1 VNDSQNG
8 GPPALPAFPQG
19 EQQPAQPAPP
29 PYSPQSG
36 PPSYAQPYGGIP
48 QAAFGA
54 PPSGYQPAP
63 PPAPAAWSPPPR
75 PGLLPLRPLGFGT
88 LLGAPFQVLRRNPG
102 ATFGSALITQLVA
115 SLVSVL
121 VIGGVGIFAFG
132 RIDSALPE
140 DRDAVTAGAWATVL
154 LASLIPIALS
164 ILGSALLQG
173 VLVVEVARGT
183 LGEKNRMGVLW
194 KAAARRLWPLIA
206 WFAILLGLI
215 VVGLAVVIGVAV
227 LIGMIGDSAVGVA
240 VLIGIL
246 GILVL
251 AAAGVW
257 LGTKTALVPSIIVL
271 ERRGVISS
279 IRRSW
284 QLTTNSFWKTF
295 GVLALISV
303 ILSAATQIVTT
314 PVTFIGGLATGF
326 LFPTGA
332 SEDSGSF
339 VAVMLATYGLTLV
352 VSLVL
357 GAVAAVVQSS
367 AVAVVYIDLRM
378 RREGLDL
385 DLMRYIEARQVGGVQ
400 DAPDPY
406 LVSSQR
412 NG

>member
-1 VNDSQNG
+1 VNENQN
-8 GPPALPAFPQG
+8 
-19 EQQPAQPAPP
+19 
-29 PYSPQSG
+29 
-36 PPSYAQPYGGIP
+36 QPYGGVP

-54 PPSGYQPAP
+54 PPAGYQPAP

-102 ATFGSALITQLVA
+102 ATFGSALITQLITA
-115 SLVSVL
+115 LVSVF
-121 VIGGVGIFAFG
+121 VIGGVGILAFG

-140 DRDAVTAGAWATVL
+140 DRDAVTAGAWATVI
-154 LASLIPIALS
+154 LASLVPLALY

-194 KAAARRLWPLIA
+194 KAAGRRLWPLIA
-206 WFAILLGLI
+206 WFAILLGLYI
-215 VVGLAVVIGVAV
+215 AALVIVIGVIV
-227 LIGMIGDSAVGVA
+227 LIGMIGGAAVIA
-240 VLIGIL
+240 A
-246 GILVL
+246 ILVGTL
-251 AAAGVW
+251 VALVFAAIAVW

-284 QLTTNSFWKTF
+284 LLTNRSFWKTF
-295 GVLALISV
+295 GVLALIGI
-303 ILSAATQIVTT
+303 ILYAATQIITT
-314 PVTFIGGLATGF
+314 PVSFIGGLATSF

-332 SEDSGSF
+332 SEDSGSYI
-339 VAVMLATYGLTLV
+339 AVLVVTYGLTLV
-352 VSLVL
+352 ISLVL
-357 GAVAAVVQSS
+357 GSIAAVVQSS

-385 DLMRYIEARQVGGVQ
+385 DLMRYVEARQAGGLNDV
-400 DAPDPY
+400 ADPY

>member
-1 VNDSQNG
+1 VNENQN
-8 GPPALPAFPQG
+8 
-19 EQQPAQPAPP
+19 
-29 PYSPQSG
+29 
-36 PPSYAQPYGGIP
+36 QPYGGVP

-54 PPSGYQPAP
+54 PPAGYQPAP

-102 ATFGSALITQLVA
+102 ATFGSALITQLITA
-115 SLVSVL
+115 LVSVF
-121 VIGGVGIFAFG
+121 VIGGVGILAFG

-140 DRDAVTAGAWATVL
+140 DRDAVTAGAWATVI
-154 LASLIPIALS
+154 LASLVPLALY

-194 KAAARRLWPLIA
+194 KAAGRRLWPLIA
-206 WFAILLGLI
+206 WFAILLGLYI
-215 VVGLAVVIGVAV
+215 AALVIVIGVIV
-227 LIGMIGDSAVGVA
+227 LIGMIGGAAVIA
-240 VLIGIL
+240 A
-246 GILVL
+246 ILVGTL
-251 AAAGVW
+251 VALVFAAIAIW

-284 QLTTNSFWKTF
+284 LLTNRSFWKTF
-295 GVLALISV
+295 GVLALIGI
-303 ILSAATQIVTT
+303 ILYAATQIITT
-314 PVTFIGGLATGF
+314 PVSFIGGLATSF

-332 SEDSGSF
+332 SEDSGSYI
-339 VAVMLATYGLTLV
+339 AVLVVTYGLTLV
-352 VSLVL
+352 ISLVL
-357 GAVAAVVQSS
+357 GSIAAVVQSS

-385 DLMRYIEARQVGGVQ
+385 DLMRYVEARQAGGLNDV
-400 DAPDPY
+400 ADPY

>member
-1 VNDSQNG
+1 MNDSQNH
-8 GPPALPAFPQG
+8 
-19 EQQPAQPAPP
+19 
-29 PYSPQSG
+29 
-36 PPSYAQPYGGIP
+36 PYGGIP
-48 QAAFGA
+48 QASFGA

-63 PPAPAAWSPPPR
+63 PPAPAAWAPPPR

-102 ATFGSALITQLVA
+102 ATFGSALITQLTT
-115 SLVSVL
+115 SIVSVF
-121 VIGGVGIFAFG
+121 VIGGVGILAFG

-140 DRDAVTAGAWATVL
+140 DRDAVTAGAWATVI

-194 KAAARRLWPLIA
+194 KAAGRRLWPLIA

-215 VVGLAVVIGVAV
+215 VGALAVI
-227 LIGMIGDSAVGVA
+227 VGVA
-240 VLIGIL
+240 VLIGLIGGAAIAVAIVVGVL
-246 GILVL
+246 GALTL
-251 AAAGVW
+251 AAASIW

-284 QLTTNSFWKTF
+284 YLTNGSFWKTF
-295 GVLALISV
+295 GVLALVSA
-303 ILSAATQIVTT
+303 ILSTATQIITT
-314 PVTFIGGLATGF
+314 PVSFIGGLATSF

-332 SEDSGSF
+332 SDDSASF
-339 VAVMLATYGLTLV
+339 IAVTVATYGLTLII
-352 VSLVL
+352 SLVL
-357 GAVAAVVQSS
+357 GSIAAVVQSS
-367 AVAVVYIDLRM
+367 AVAIVYIDLRM

-385 DLMRYIEARQVGGVQ
+385 DLMRFVEARQAGAAHEV
-400 DAPDPY
+400 ADPY

>member
-1 VNDSQNG
+1 VNDSQKG
-8 GPPALPAFPQG
+8 EPQALPAFPQAD
-19 EQQPAQPAPP
+19 PQPAPP
-29 PYSPQSG
+29 PVAQQYP
-36 PPSYAQPYGGIP
+36 QPYGGIP

-63 PPAPAAWSPPPR
+63 PPTQAFWSPPPR

-102 ATFGSALITQLVA
+102 ATFGSALITQLVT
-115 SLVSVL
+115 SLVAVL

-140 DRDAVTAGAWATVL
+140 DRDAVTAGAWATVI

-194 KAAARRLWPLIA
+194 KAAGRRLWPLIA
-206 WFAILLGLI
+206 WFAILLALI
-215 VVGLAVVIGVAV
+215 VVALAVIIGVAV
-227 LIGMIGDSAVGVA
+227 LIGMVGGAAVGLAILFGVLGA
-240 VLIGIL
+240 LVLI
-246 GILVL
+246 
-251 AAAGVW
+251 AAGIW

-284 QLTTNSFWKTF
+284 QLTNRSFWKTF
-295 GVLALISV
+295 GVLALISA
-303 ILSAATQIVTT
+303 ILSTATQIITT
-314 PVTFIGGLATGF
+314 PVSFIGGLATSF

-339 VAVMLATYGLTLV
+339 IAVMLVTYGVTLV

-357 GAVAAVVQSS
+357 GSIAAVVQSS

-385 DLMRYIEARQVGGVQ
+385 DLMRYIEARQARGPTDV
-400 DAPDPY
+400 PDPY

>member
-1 VNDSQNG
+1 MNENQN
-8 GPPALPAFPQG
+8 
-19 EQQPAQPAPP
+19 
-29 PYSPQSG
+29 
-36 PPSYAQPYGGIP
+36 QPYGGVP

-54 PPSGYQPAP
+54 PPAGYQPAP

-102 ATFGSALITQLVA
+102 ATFGSALITQLITA
-115 SLVSVL
+115 LVSVF
-121 VIGGVGIFAFG
+121 VIGGVGILAFG

-140 DRDAVTAGAWATVL
+140 DRDAVTAGAWATL
-154 LASLIPIALS
+154 ILAGLVPLALY

-194 KAAARRLWPLIA
+194 KAAGRRLRPLIA
-206 WFAILLGLI
+206 WFAILLGLYI
-215 VVGLAVVIGVAV
+215 AALAIVIGVIV
-227 LIGMIGDSAVGVA
+227 LIGMVGGAAVIA
-240 VLIGIL
+240 A
-246 GILVL
+246 ILVGTL
-251 AAAGVW
+251 VALVFAAIAVW

-284 QLTTNSFWKTF
+284 VLTNHSFWKTF
-295 GVLALISV
+295 GVLALIGI
-303 ILSAATQIVTT
+303 ILYAATQIITT
-314 PVTFIGGLATGF
+314 PVSFIGGLATSF
-326 LFPTGA
+326 LFPTGT
-332 SEDSGSF
+332 SEDSGSYI
-339 VAVMLATYGLTLV
+339 AVLVVTYGLTLV
-352 VSLVL
+352 ISLVL
-357 GAVAAVVQSS
+357 GSIAAVVQSS

-385 DLMRYIEARQVGGVQ
+385 DLMRYVEARRAGGLDDV
-400 DAPDPY
+400 ADPY

>member
-1 VNDSQNG
+1 VNESQNG
-8 GPPALPAFPQG
+8 EPQALPAFPQG
-19 EQQPAQPAPP
+19 DPQQPPP
-29 PYSPQSG
+29 PL
-36 PPSYAQPYGGIP
+36 YAQPYGGIP

-54 PPSGYQPAP
+54 PPSGYQQAL

-102 ATFGSALITQLVA
+102 ATFGSALITQLVT

-140 DRDAVTAGAWATVL
+140 DRDAVTAGAWATL
-154 LASLIPIALS
+154 ILASLIPIALS

-173 VLVVEVARGT
+173 VLVIEVARGT
-183 LGEKNRMGVLW
+183 LGEKNRMGSLW
-194 KAAARRLWPLIA
+194 KAAGRRLWPLIA

-215 VVGLAVVIGVAV
+215 VVALAVVIGIAV
-227 LIGMIGDSAVGVA
+227 LIGMIGGSAVGVA
-240 VLIGIL
+240 IAFGVLGF
-246 GILVL
+246 LVL

-284 QLTTNSFWKTF
+284 QLTNNSFWKTF

-303 ILSAATQIVTT
+303 ILSTATQIITT
-314 PVTFIGGLATGF
+314 PVSFIGGLATGF

-332 SEDSGSF
+332 AQDSGSF
-339 VAVMLATYGLTLV
+339 VAVLLATYGLTLV
-352 VSLVL
+352 ISLVL
-357 GAVAAVVQSS
+357 GSIAAVVQSS
-367 AVAVVYIDLRM
+367 AVAVIYIDLRM

-385 DLMRYIEARQVGGVQ
+385 DLMRYIEVRQAGGMQ

>member
-8 GPPALPAFPQG
+8 GPPALPVFPQADAP
-19 EQQPAQPAPP
+19 PAGPPAPQP
-29 PYSPQSG
+29 D
-36 PPSYAQPYGGIP
+36 AQQYPRPYGGIP

-54 PPSGYQPAP
+54 PPAGYQPAP
-63 PPAPAAWSPPPR
+63 PPAPAAWAPPPR
-75 PGLLPLRPLGFGT
+75 PGLLPLRPLSFGM

-102 ATFGSALITQLVA
+102 ATFGSALITQLVT

-140 DRDAVTAGAWATVL
+140 DRDAVTAGAWATVI

-215 VVGLAVVIGVAV
+215 VIALAVIVGGAV
-227 LIGMIGDSAVGVA
+227 LIGMVGGASVGFA
-240 VLIGIL
+240 ILFVVLGA
-246 GILVL
+246 LVL
-251 AAAGVW
+251 TAAGIW

-284 QLTTNSFWKTF
+284 QLTNNSFWKTF

-303 ILSAATQIVTT
+303 ILSTATQLITT
-314 PVTFIGGLATGF
+314 PVSFIGGLATGF

-339 VAVMLATYGLTLV
+339 ITVMLVTYGLTLLIT
-352 VSLVL
+352 LVL
-357 GAVAAVVQSS
+357 GSIAAVVQSS

-385 DLMRYIEARQVGGVQ
+385 DLMRYVEARRAGGQQ
-400 DAPDPY
+400 DVPDPY